1 MIIINDFENIKKFDG
16 LEMVFLKHNTT
27 QEDFVLNKKTGNIKK
42 IKVRKYPNPCFIGMY
57 SYDECKNIFNSIKN
71 DLEQGVEIEELGYGF
86 KIKKITTN

>member
-42 IKVRKYPNPCFIGMY
+42 IKVRKYPNPCFIGM
-57 SYDECKNIFNSIKN
+57 
-71 DLEQGVEIEELGYGF
+71 EEVGYGF